1 MAEQKD
7 KGSSSERAPKSLL
20 AVEPPTGGHWNPPKK
35 ILHIQGQRR
44 SHNEIVGGSQ
54 S

>member
-35 ILHIQGQRR
+35 NTPHTRTKEKPQ
-44 SHNEIVGGSQ
+44 
-54 S
+54 

>member
-35 ILHIQGQRR
+35 KYSTYKDKGEATMR
-44 SHNEIVGGSQ
+44 
-54 S
+54 